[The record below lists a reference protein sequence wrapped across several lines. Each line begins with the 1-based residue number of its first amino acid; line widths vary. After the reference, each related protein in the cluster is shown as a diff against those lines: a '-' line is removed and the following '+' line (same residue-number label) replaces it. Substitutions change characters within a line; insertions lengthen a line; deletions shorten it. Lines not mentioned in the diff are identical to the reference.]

1 MHVLWFLVAG
11 ALGIALGALAG
22 IRQER
27 RRVERTLRLQAGRQA
42 ELSRR
47 LGEQER
53 ACVDAQADNRA
64 LSGFLVVLPDIVRHL
79 NDNASRRAI
88 PPLLSGCL
96 ERLFEPAQ
104 ILVFLT
110 QGEDVLM
117 LVDGK
122 GVPAG
127 LERGRRIPFGKGPL
141 GLVALHQRAMDHDEF
156 LSESRF
162 RRSEADMQDLPGV
175 TLDLVAPMVSDGQ
188 TLGLLAVGRPAS
200 RHRDEKRMIRL
211 VADLGALALVNQRK
225 MSALES
231 TANRDSLTG
240 LCTKGFLN
248 RRLGELVHAA
258 AIHHTPVSVLIFD
271 IDHFKQFNDN
281 YGHLAGDEIL
291 KKFATLLKS
300 QVRSDDIASR
310 YGGEEFVVVLPQTAK
325 DDAVRIA
332 EKIRAAVEAQ
342 PFPLP
347 NGRQGNVTVSGGVA
361 ALVNDGQSSQEILG
375 AADQALY
382 LAKKQGRNQVVA
394 FQSRYLSEEEAEAA
408 GHGPA

>member
-1 MHVLWFLVAG
+1 M
-11 ALGIALGALAG
+11 
-22 IRQER
+22 RQQ
-27 RRVERTLRLQAGRQA
+27 TGRQA

-53 ACVDAQADNRA
+53 ACVDARADNKA

-88 PPLLSGCL
+88 PPLLAGCL
-96 ERLFEPAQ
+96 DRLFEPAH

-110 QGEDVLM
+110 QGDDVLM

-122 GVPAG
+122 GLPG
-127 LERGRRIPFGKGPL
+127 GIERGRRIPFGRGQL
-141 GLVALHQRAMDHDEF
+141 GVAALHQRVMDREES

-162 RRSEADMQDLPGV
+162 RRSETDAQDLPGV
-175 TLDLVAPMVSDGQ
+175 ELDLVAPMVSDGR
-188 TLGLLAVGRPAS
+188 TLGLLAVGRPDS
-200 RHRDEKRMIRL
+200 RHPDEKRMIKL

-258 AIHHTPVSVLIFD
+258 GLNHTPVSVLIFD
-271 IDHFKQFNDN
+271 IDHFKQFNDT
-281 YGHLAGDEIL
+281 YGHLAGDDIL
-291 KKFATLLKS
+291 KKVAALLKE

-310 YGGEEFVVVLPQTAK
+310 YGGEEFVVVLPDTAK

-332 EKIRAAVEAQ
+332 GKIRAAIEAQ
-342 PFPLP
+342 PFALP
-347 NGRQGNVTVSGGVA
+347 NGHTGKVTISGGVA
-361 ALVNDGQSSQEILG
+361 ALVSDGKSSQEILG

-382 LAKKQGRNQVVA
+382 LAKKEGRNRVVA

-408 GHGPA
+408 GGQSQQSPA